1 MLPLRNSSTA
11 HELQK
16 NSAVGLWRHI
26 MTANSVCVWRHTKR
40 AHCIAPDICLAN
52 IKRMA
57 WHGKL
62 SSNYTLLLAS
72 ATQSH
77 SDLNDL
83 QVRTAA
89 AMHKADQMGNGSRD
103 GTEQHLLSIGPACNT
118 AISRKNTC
126 VAFSCVAIEGSCKSD
141 NAAVCATV
149 LVISC
154 IGCLLSS
161 SSEVV
166 FCRLLG
172 TCTYMLQISMYK
184 NF

>member
-1 MLPLRNSSTA
+1 METYEEGSL
-11 HELQK
+11 
-16 NSAVGLWRHI
+16 
-26 MTANSVCVWRHTKR
+26 
-40 AHCIAPDICLAN
+40 HCSGYLSGQHQTHG
-52 IKRMA
+52 MA

-103 GTEQHLLSIGPACNT
+103 GTEQHSLSIGPACNT

-126 VAFSCVAIEGSCKSD
+126 VAFSCVAIEGSFKSD
-141 NAAVCATV
+141 NAGVCATV

-161 SSEVV
+161 ASDVV

-172 TCTYMLQISMYK
+172 TCNTCCRLACTNISDSKSQLIIALQRQAVVLSSSTFK
-184 NF
+184 SCGG